1 MAFCDKFRTTRQ
13 VAHELASEKIGE
25 HFPLDTEDSK
35 VRVENMTRRFVSTRS
50 KNDMVE
56 ELDQKYRK
64 R

>member
-13 VAHELASEKIGE
+13 VAYELASEKIGE
-25 HFPLDTEDSK
+25 HFPLDTEESK